1 MEATDNPEEKFTDT
15 CYLALCKDH
24 HYGAISLAARANG
37 VIEL

>member
-15 CYLALCKDH
+15 CYLALCIDH